1 MRPNGNFVEQAL
13 DKARTNLKLVD
24 ECCNLWESFLIFG
37 TTLHEGCMIGGG
49 WKRFVDARNLTE
61 GVCIRIGAPAAG
73 DNDTLFL
80 RVYDD

>member
-1 MRPNGNFVEQAL
+1 MLSNGNFAEQAL

-24 ECCNLWESFLIFG
+24 ECGNLWESFLVFG
-37 TTLHEGCMIGGG
+37 ITLNEGCVIGGG

-61 GVCIRIGAPAAG
+61 GVRIRISAPAAG

-80 RVYDD
+80 RVFDA